1 MDFKALIAAP
11 LVAFLVVASAN
22 EVTMPQRWSA
32 TSTGSTAN
40 SFQIGVDPQ
49 VSFNG
54 QRALTVNA
62 ISGVEDV
69 SFGTAIQYVNSF
81 GYEGRRVRFS
91 GMLKAKGV
99 QTWAGIWLGNGFVT
113 TFDNEKN
120 SLPAG
125 TGLGRT
131 DQDWQRVSV
140 VMDVAADEKV
150 GISMGVALVG
160 QGQVWLSDLKFEEV
174 DTTVPLTTTLVGL
187 DLPKLKARK
196 ADRERLPAPSVK
208 QVPKNLGLEL

>member
-11 LVAFLVVASAN
+11 LVAFLVVANAN

-32 TSTGSTAN
+32 ASTGSSSN

-81 GYEGRRVRFS
+81 GYEGKRVRFS
-91 GMLKAKGV
+91 GMLKTKGV
-99 QTWAGIWLGNGFVT
+99 KTWAGLWLGSGFVT
-113 TFDNEKN
+113 TLDNPSN
-120 SLPAG
+120 ILPAG
-125 TGLGRT
+125 TGSGRG

-150 GISMGVALVG
+150 GVSMGIALVG
-160 QGQVWLSDLKFEEV
+160 QGQLWVSDLKFEEV
-174 DTTVPLTTTLVGL
+174 DTTVPVTATLVGL
-187 DLPKLKARK
+187 DLPKLKFYK
-196 ADRERLPAPSVK
+196 ANRERNPTPTVK
-208 QVPKNLGLEL
+208 QVPKNLGFET